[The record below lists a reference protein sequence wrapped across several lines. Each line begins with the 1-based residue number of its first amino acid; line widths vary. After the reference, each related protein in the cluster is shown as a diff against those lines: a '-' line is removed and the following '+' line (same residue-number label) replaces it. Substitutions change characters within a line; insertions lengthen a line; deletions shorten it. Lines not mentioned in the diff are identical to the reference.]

1 MKKIIRLTEGDIH
14 HMVRRAINEV
24 LDGMDDTE
32 KSYWLMRQRQQRPN
46 TKSRTKTNYV
56 DNFRRKFYNDVYG
69 IDTDKNSNPRGDY
82 DYPESWDRNAYRSR
96 GDNNIDVHGG
106 IGIDGRGNLY
116 AGQTTWGETIN
127 DRYTDP
133 GIINR
138 NFNYSQSPKEK
149 NGKFY
154 DNDDWPQ
161 IRKKDPSRV
170 TMTPNFRDM
179 FNKGVNRYN
188 DLGDKYDKQR
198 QSRQHR

>member
-32 KSYWLMRQRQQRPN
+32 KSYWLMRQRRERPN

-188 DLGDKYDKQR
+188 DLGDKYDRQR
-198 QSRQHR
+198 QSQQHR

>member
-1 MKKIIRLTEGDIH
+1 MKKIIRLTESDLH

-32 KSYWLMRQRQQRPN
+32 KSYWLMRQRRERPN

-56 DNFRRKFYNDVYG
+56 DDFRRKFYNDVYG
-69 IDTDKNSNPRGDY
+69 INTDRNSYPRGDY
-82 DYPESWDRNAYRSR
+82 NYPESWDKNAYHSR
-96 GDNNIDVHGG
+96 GDKDIDVHGG

-127 DRYTDP
+127 DRYADP

-170 TMTPNFRDM
+170 TMTPNFKNM
-179 FNKGVNRYN
+179 FNKGLNRYN
-188 DLGDKYDKQR
+188 DLGDKYDRQR
-198 QSRQHR
+198 QSQQHK

>member
-154 DNDDWPQ
+154 DNDDWSQ
-161 IRKKDPSRV
+161 KQMKDPSNV

-188 DLGDKYDKQR
+188 DLGDKYDRQR

>member
-32 KSYWLMRQRQQRPN
+32 KAYWLMRQRRERPN

-96 GDNNIDVHGG
+96 GDNNIDVHGS

-188 DLGDKYDKQR
+188 DLGDKYDRQR
-198 QSRQHR
+198 QSH

>member
-32 KSYWLMRQRQQRPN
+32 KSYWLMRQRRERPN

-198 QSRQHR
+198 QSRQPK

>member
-32 KSYWLMRQRQQRPN
+32 KAYWLMRQRRERPN

-69 IDTDKNSNPRGDY
+69 IDTDKNSSPRGDY

-96 GDNNIDVHGG
+96 GDNNIDVHGS

-161 IRKKDPSRV
+161 IRKKDPSRI
-170 TMTPNFRDM
+170 TMTPNFRHM

-188 DLGDKYDKQR
+188 DLGDKYDRQR
-198 QSRQHR
+198 QSH

>member
-32 KSYWLMRQRQQRPN
+32 KAYWLMRQRRERPN

-69 IDTDKNSNPRGDY
+69 IDTDKNSYPRGDY

-96 GDNNIDVHGG
+96 GDKNIDVHGG

-188 DLGDKYDKQR
+188 DLGDKYDRQR
-198 QSRQHR
+198 QSRQPK

>member
-32 KSYWLMRQRQQRPN
+32 KSYWLMRQRRERPN

-154 DNDDWPQ
+154 DNDDWSQ
-161 IRKKDPSRV
+161 KQMKDPSNV
-170 TMTPNFRDM
+170 TMTPNFRHM

-188 DLGDKYDKQR
+188 DLGDKYDRQR
-198 QSRQHR
+198 QSRQPK

>member
-1 MKKIIRLTEGDIH
+1 MKKIIRLTESDIH

-69 IDTDKNSNPRGDY
+69 INTDRNSNPRGDY

-154 DNDDWPQ
+154 DNDDWSQ
-161 IRKKDPSRV
+161 KQMKDPSNV

-188 DLGDKYDKQR
+188 DLGDKYDRQR
-198 QSRQHR
+198 QSRQPK